1 MLKVIAVI
9 VLFLL
14 GSFWVTLMVSL
25 GVFSALRVFVKNFTV
40 EVDDEN
46 SVDG

>member
-1 MLKVIAVI
+1 MLKVIAAI

-14 GSFWVTLMVSL
+14 GSFWVAILVGL
-25 GVFSALRVFVKNFTV
+25 GVFSALRVFIKNLNVGT
-40 EVDDEN
+40 DDEN